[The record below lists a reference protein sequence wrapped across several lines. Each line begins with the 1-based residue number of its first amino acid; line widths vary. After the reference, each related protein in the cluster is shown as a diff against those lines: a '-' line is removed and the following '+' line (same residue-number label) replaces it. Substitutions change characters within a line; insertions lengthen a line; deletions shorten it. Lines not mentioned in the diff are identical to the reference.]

1 MAEGRV
7 RAPRG
12 RARRG
17 LAAAL
22 FLALGS
28 CGGGSPSPTAPA
40 AATQPW
46 DKPGW
51 TLTFHDEFDGSSL
64 DTAAW
69 RRRYHWGEAV
79 INDELQAYVD
89 DAFRVGNGALSIV
102 GEQRAGSYGGQAMD
116 YTSGVLCSNLYQKYG
131 WFEARLRLPAG
142 RGFWPAFWL
151 LGDTSINEIDAME
164 WLGHEPT
171 VFYTTVHYGT
181 DYATDHSSDG
191 QAHRTDDLSAAF
203 HVYAVEWDEAKVV
216 WYLDGREV
224 FRHAGRGV
232 PQVPVYAIVNLA
244 IGGGW
249 PGPPDATTPFPGL
262 LQVDYV
268 RVYRK
273 AS

>member
-1 MAEGRV
+1 MGAVSGEPK
-7 RAPRG
+7 ATATRG
-12 RARRG
+12 AW
-17 LAAAL
+17 LAAL
-22 FLALGS
+22 LALAS
-28 CGGGSPSPTAPA
+28 CGGSPTNPA
-40 AATQPW
+40 APVPTTAPW

-51 TLTFHDEFDGSSL
+51 TLTFHDEFDGTAL

-69 RRRYHWGEAV
+69 SRRYHWGEAI
-79 INDELQAYVD
+79 INGELQAYVD
-89 DAFRVGNGALSIV
+89 DAFRVSDGVLSIV
-102 GEQRAGSYGGQAMD
+102 GERRAGRYAGQTLD
-116 YTSGVLCSNLYQKYG
+116 YTSGVLASNLYQKYG

-142 RGFWPAFWL
+142 RGYWPAFWL

-164 WLGHEPT
+164 ELGHEAT

-181 DYATDHSSDG
+181 DYATDHFSDG
-191 QAHRTDDLSAAF
+191 QAHRTDDLTAAF
-203 HVYAVEWDEAKVV
+203 HVYAVEWDEAKLV

-232 PQVPVYAIVNLA
+232 PQVPLYAIVNLA

-249 PGPPDATTPFPGL
+249 PGPPDATTPFPGR

-273 AS
+273 AP